1 MPRTLNGIALLG
13 WMDRNQAVNFLRND
27 CVFDHQLTEQEAE
40 TLWLGYHQRV
50 EALPERE
57 ALAPQPVNLAPS
69 EQAHAARFMAFMRQ
83 IGNRDIQRVVKVDPF
98 QLVAHQYY
106 VVDER
111 CQGYRRKCAN
121 DAAWMEECLP
131 TTLTNPQVTISV
143 APIQHLNTVADIDLP
158 HGEFFF
164 GPNPNG
170 TFSAMQALR
179 HVTVMNVGPRMLLWA
194 GYFGAAGAVLGAL
207 IGGVVGMVGSRLVLR
222 PPEEE
227 DER

>member
-13 WMDRNQAVNFLRND
+13 WMDRNQAVIFLRND

-106 VVDER
+106 VV
-111 CQGYRRKCAN
+111 
-121 DAAWMEECLP
+121 
-131 TTLTNPQVTISV
+131 
-143 APIQHLNTVADIDLP
+143 
-158 HGEFFF
+158 
-164 GPNPNG
+164 
-170 TFSAMQALR
+170 
-179 HVTVMNVGPRMLLWA
+179 
-194 GYFGAAGAVLGAL
+194 
-207 IGGVVGMVGSRLVLR
+207 
-222 PPEEE
+222 
-227 DER
+227 